1 MCIFYYLITK
11 ICSLCQIIRPL
22 DNYLITKI
30 CSLCQI
36 IRPLDKGLT
45 GTVAWG
51 WTDAYIKVDGKS
63 YSMEQIGNMLLRV
76 GTESIVIIK
85 VMYGNNN
92 Y

>member
-1 MCIFYYLITK
+1 M
-11 ICSLCQIIRPL
+11 
-22 DNYLITKI
+22 
-30 CSLCQI
+30 
-36 IRPLDKGLT
+36 
-45 GTVAWG
+45 AWG